1 MATRTR
7 RRIKKVKKTV
17 AKLTTSV
24 LSVTAASNNETQL
37 RHEIENALEVACAS
51 LSIPWTPFQLDRS
64 LKSKGKTT
72 KFVDVAHGAVVIEYE
87 PPSCFRGRIGRTL
100 LHARSQAEEYAEL
113 LSHEEGRSLN
123 EYVLVA
129 WDGEHINFGRFSA
142 GSPNWESLVQFDTQ
156 SAERLLTEIKQNGV
170 PLVHP
175 KLLSAFVGP
184 DSQYGISLIPLFF
197 EAVCSAEQSKVTTK
211 TKLLFTEWRRMFGQ
225 VVGIQPDSMKALL
238 ERQEIS
244 HGRSY
249 QSNPA
254 AYLFALNSY
263 IALLAKVVAACALPN
278 ASQDIRDGSV
288 PIEDR
293 IASLESGELFE
304 HAGILNMLTGDFF
317 SWYADD
323 PTWNRFS
330 PHISGLAARLAGIDF
345 NVSRKTAQS
354 TRDLFKGIYE
364 SFVPRALRHAL
375 GEFYTPDWLAEH
387 GLDTIGWHVKDDL
400 LDPTCGSGTFLLDAV
415 RRRRISGVYNN
426 AAELLRGI
434 SGIDL
439 NPLAILTAKG
449 SLAVFVAPYLDPA
462 SPIRLPVYLADA
474 INPASKGSSGDFE
487 HTLQTE
493 VGQKKFKVPEKL
505 IQHRDFYRIFARI
518 RMLIDADKNAE
529 AIDAAVQSE
538 FALTHFTVT
547 EFQSLLET
555 IETLAELHRQ
565 GWNGIWCSII
575 ADRFAA
581 GAIKPVAFIC
591 GNPPW
596 VKWSHLPPEYAE
608 FIKPRC
614 LSLGVFS
621 TDRWVGGIE
630 SDISTVITYEA
641 IDKYL
646 APAGV
651 LGFFITGTV
660 FTNESS
666 EGFRQFS
673 LHKGT
678 LTCKVELVEDYDPIK
693 PFDGVS
699 NHSTFL
705 MVRRDAVT
713 TFPVTYRVWS
723 AVDRNGKKVRSFDDA
738 AAFRAT
744 ATHVD
749 YLAEPVPGGKG
760 ARPWLVRRL
769 SMVCSRRFLPV
780 HSKTT

>member
-1 MATRTR
+1 M
-7 RRIKKVKKTV
+7 
-17 AKLTTSV
+17 
-24 LSVTAASNNETQL
+24 
-37 RHEIENALEVACAS
+37 
-51 LSIPWTPFQLDRS
+51 
-64 LKSKGKTT
+64 
-72 KFVDVAHGAVVIEYE
+72 
-87 PPSCFRGRIGRTL
+87 
-100 LHARSQAEEYAEL
+100 
-113 LSHEEGRSLN
+113 
-123 EYVLVA
+123 
-129 WDGEHINFGRFSA
+129 
-142 GSPNWESLVQFDTQ
+142 
-156 SAERLLTEIKQNGV
+156 
-170 PLVHP
+170 
-175 KLLSAFVGP
+175 
-184 DSQYGISLIPLFF
+184 
-197 EAVCSAEQSKVTTK
+197 
-211 TKLLFTEWRRMFGQ
+211 
-225 VVGIQPDSMKALL
+225 
-238 ERQEIS
+238 
-244 HGRSY
+244 
-249 QSNPA
+249 
-254 AYLFALNSY
+254 
-263 IALLAKVVAACALPN
+263 VAACALLN

-288 PIEDR
+288 PIDNR

-323 PTWNRFS
+323 PNWNHFA
-330 PHISGLAARLAGIDF
+330 PHISRLTARLAGIDF

-387 GLDTIGWHVKDDL
+387 GLDTIGWRIEDDL
-400 LDPTCGSGTFLLDAV
+400 LDPTCGSGTFLLDAI
-415 RRRRISGVYNN
+415 RRRLQRGGRNS
-426 AAELLRGI
+426 AAKLLRGI

-439 NPLAILTAKG
+439 NPLAVLTAKG

-462 SPIRLPVYLADA
+462 NPVRLPVYLADA
-474 INPASKGSSGDFE
+474 INPASKGASGNFE

-493 VGQKKFKVPEKL
+493 VGKKTFKIPGKL
-505 IQHRDFYRIFARI
+505 IQHCDFYRIFARI
-518 RMLIDADKNAE
+518 RMLIDAEQDAKS
-529 AIDAAVQSE
+529 IDAAIQSE
-538 FALTHFTVT
+538 FNYVNLAVT
-547 EFQSLLET
+547 ELQAVQET
-555 IETLAELHRQ
+555 IATLVDLHCQ

-581 GAIKPVAFIC
+581 GAIHPVAFIC

-596 VKWSHLPPEYAE
+596 VKWSHLPPEYAK

-614 LSLGVFS
+614 LSMGVFS

-646 APAGV
+646 APSGV

-666 EGFRQFS
+666 EGFRKFS
-673 LHKGT
+673 LHKGK
-678 LTCKVELVEDYDPIK
+678 LICKVELVEDFNAIK

-713 TFPVTYRVWS
+713 TFPVTYRMWS
-723 AVDRNGKKVRSFDDA
+723 AVDGNGKRVRSFDDA
-738 AAFRAT
+738 GAFRAT

-760 ARPWLVRRL
+760 ARPWLVGTAIDHGIFKKVFASTQQNYEARKGVTSDRNGIFWVHVL
-769 SMVCSRRFLPV
+769 NQPSSTTLTIKNAADIGKTKGIPSKTAVVETDHIFPMLRGRGVAPFSAIPDPDIRMLVPQRGMHGDPNLAISHPMTYRFLSRFKPILEARSSFKRFQEKGRHPYYSLWSTGPYTFSPFKVLWREMSGKGFAVAYTGSVLDPV
-780 HSKTT
+780 LGNKVVIPDHKLYFHPD